1 MSFIGNDILSLI
13 DNSNL
18 LSFSNSK
25 YIQKILTEKEL
36 IFINNN
42 HNINYLPYLF
52 WTCKE
57 SAYKIA
63 LKAGSNK
70 GFVPQY
76 FEVNPLDFKESENII
91 HISGTVYFEK
101 YIYYFQ
107 SEISSE
113 FVSTITCTNKYELSD
128 IKKHIYTSIG
138 SNQNNNIRK
147 QIKIELAES
156 FHKDTYHFEIHKTKK
171 GIPYI
176 HSYSG
181 NKMPDI
187 SISHDG
193 NFFSYA
199 LLFS

>member
-1 MSFIGNDILSLI
+1 MSFIGNDILSLR

-18 LSFSNSK
+18 FSFSNSK

-36 IFINNN
+36 HFINNN
-42 HNINYLPYLF
+42 HNINYSPYLF

-63 LKAGSNK
+63 LKAGLNK
-70 GFVPQY
+70 GFVPKY
-76 FEVNPLDFKESENII
+76 FEVNPLDFVESGNIFR
-91 HISGTVYFEK
+91 ISGTVFFENNV
-101 YIYYFQ
+101 YYFQ

-113 FVSTITCTNKYELSD
+113 HVSTIACTDKFGLSN
-128 IKKHIYTSIG
+128 IKKHIYTNVG
-138 SNQNNNIRK
+138 SNNIRK

-156 FHKDTYHFEIHKTKK
+156 FNKDANHFEIYKTEK

-181 NKMPDI
+181 NTMPDI